1 MSCSFENYGAF
12 FKSVGAFGEEQGSKK
27 KNVCFYFSLF
37 SPILVEKG
45 GEMYEG
51 YFGSPRVF
59 YGGNL

>member
-1 MSCSFENYGAF
+1 M
-12 FKSVGAFGEEQGSKK
+12 
-27 KNVCFYFSLF
+27 FYFLAF

>member
-1 MSCSFENYGAF
+1 M
-12 FKSVGAFGEEQGSKK
+12 
-27 KNVCFYFSLF
+27 FYFLAF
-37 SPILVEKG
+37 SPILVGKG